1 MILKDIQIG
10 LRDDPEALRYKDPE
24 WWVVRDISGHSMLS
38 NQRKPIISFKEC
50 EDCKSLKQ
58 YNTLQEGVNHVR
70 GKHFQWSTKSSFE
83 SDSNSLAFWL
93 RSDKQYYRDHRLDLY
108 TFYLELL
115 LDPISVVLGK
125 SKEIWDGVASDHTS
139 MASDM
144 MLPRS
149 LVSAFESAVLLLA
162 CTARSFSVINR
173 CSDPMKQQLLARAPK
188 ARKDRELLES
198 IGRALHQIGHNSRAF
213 ISKAEQDIMLMA
225 HTDVDT
231 DTVSYE
237 SVGPEYILATI
248 MTGLFT
254 RAVRKDESIDSMY
267 GVFYRKLV
275 SINSIYV
282 RFII

>member
-1 MILKDIQIG
+1 MFEESTSNGRLKVLLSPTPTLWHFG
-10 LRDDPEALRYKDPE
+10 YE
-24 WWVVRDISGHSMLS
+24 VISNTTGITDWICIHFTWNSSWTLS
-38 NQRKPIISFKEC
+38 LWFSAKAKR
-50 EDCKSLKQ
+50 
-58 YNTLQEGVNHVR
+58 
-70 GKHFQWSTKSSFE
+70 
-83 SDSNSLAFWL
+83 
-93 RSDKQYYRDHRLDLY
+93 
-108 TFYLELL
+108 
-115 LDPISVVLGK
+115 
-125 SKEIWDGVASDHTS
+125 DGVASDHTS

-144 MLPRS
+144 MLPQS

-231 DTVSYE
+231 ETVSYE

-248 MTGLFT
+248 MTGLFN
-254 RAVRKDESIDSMY
+254 RAVRKDESVDSMY
-267 GVFYRKLV
+267 GAFYRKLV
-275 SINSIYV
+275 SINSVYV
-282 RFII
+282 FFIN